1 MTIFQILAT
10 AAETMDGM
18 QMEAMQHEEASG
30 LITIFQ
36 VLVIVR
42 WIHFTSVFVLF
53 GSAFFWF
60 YMGDQRSSAG
70 PGGLPRALRATS
82 LLLRC
87 AAPVAAISGAAWL
100 AGILANMT
108 SGFGNV
114 VEPETLHLFLFETQF
129 GPVAILRLVLLAAA
143 VVIVALPWQNRA
155 WFSALLHIGALL
167 LISQAWLGHAAEGG
181 AGLYGA
187 FMVIAYSVHMFAAG
201 AWVGGLP
208 PLLFALVDQRHFE
221 PHEARDRSLD
231 ILSRYSLMAMV
242 AVTLIVISGIIN
254 AGFRVAGSFDKLFYT
269 GYGDVLFTK
278 VGVVAVMLALAYFN
292 RFVAMPRLR
301 AASVKGM
308 VQINNLRVSVA
319 FELVLGVLVLGVAAV
334 LGITPPPQ

>member
-1 MTIFQILAT
+1 MTIFQILVA

-30 LITIFQ
+30 PITIFQ
-36 VLVIVR
+36 ILVISR
-42 WIHFTSVFVLF
+42 WIHFASVFVLF

-82 LLLRC
+82 LLLRS

-114 VEPETLHLFLFETQF
+114 VEPETLHLFLIETQF

-208 PLLFALVDQRHFE
+208 PLLFALVEQRHFE

-269 GYGDVLFTK
+269 GYGNVLFTK
-278 VGVVAVMLALAYFN
+278 VGVVALMLALAYFN

-301 AASVKGM
+301 AAAVQGM
-308 VQINNLRVSVA
+308 AQIKKLRTSVA